1 MLHVY
6 LFYTLSSVLPY
17 ISINCGSKCY
27 PMVPQGLTP
36 QDKDGWLENPRTCHD
51 AWRFRAWPLFIT
63 DCSRHIWS
71 CTAPSIGRKAS
82 ATWQWC
88 PQPEPRWETANKTQH
103 ALKKGGAQYFSKLV
117 YNQVK
122 YGLWMFMVY
131 KLQPKFT
138 VMESSIRD
146 IFIFLKFELGLGKR

>member
-1 MLHVY
+1 
-6 LFYTLSSVLPY
+6 
-17 ISINCGSKCY
+17 
-27 PMVPQGLTP
+27 
-36 QDKDGWLENPRTCHD
+36 
-51 AWRFRAWPLFIT
+51 
-63 DCSRHIWS
+63 
-71 CTAPSIGRKAS
+71 
-82 ATWQWC
+82 
-88 PQPEPRWETANKTQH
+88 
-103 ALKKGGAQYFSKLV
+103 LV